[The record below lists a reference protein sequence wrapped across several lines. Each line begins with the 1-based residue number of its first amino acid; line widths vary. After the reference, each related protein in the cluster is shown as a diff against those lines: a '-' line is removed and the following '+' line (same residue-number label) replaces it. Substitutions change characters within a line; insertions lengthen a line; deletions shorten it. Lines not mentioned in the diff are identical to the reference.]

1 MNPRFHTMR
10 SHGYLGLDAEEA
22 IAEAKRRWGPSGAIS
37 VADQYAHS
45 RCLVGE
51 LRGGRFWILGRGS
64 NWEAAFADSEA
75 RPVRASRRRA
85 AH

>member
-1 MNPRFHTMR
+1 MLSSEGLLHP
-10 SHGYLGLDAEEA
+10 LDAEAA
-22 IAEAKRRWGPSGAIS
+22 IAEAKRRWGPNGAIS

-64 NWEAAFADSEA
+64 NWKAAFADAEA
-75 RPVRASRRRA
+75 RPFKASRRRA